1 MSFFANPNPITKP
14 LDDNHTVTYRKL
26 SWGERQ
32 RLTSECMQF
41 NPITQD
47 ADIDYA
53 KFQLESLKRR
63 LVGWAGP
70 EFDGLSCNPANIEQ
84 LSIEAA
90 DAILAIVDGKEE
102 VLSDEEKKA

>member
-1 MSFFANPNPITKP
+1 MSFFANPNPITKA
-14 LDDNHTVTYRKL
+14 LDKDHNVTYRKL

-32 RLTSECMQF
+32 RLTSDCMTF

-53 KFQLESLKRR
+53 KFQLEALKKR
-63 LVGWAGP
+63 LVGWSGP
-70 EFDGLSCNPANIEQ
+70 EFDNLPCTPDNIEK

-90 DAILAIVDGKEE
+90 DAIIAVVDGKDE